1 MSSMS
6 REELAKLQI
15 TLQEF
20 DFYETIKGATLLTE
34 TNFFNENNTMRTN
47 LEQPMKNTMQ
57 KSHSEMTSMQGTDLF
72 ALSNNTSAK
81 MQGTL
86 LSSFVTN
93 LDGKQNSTYK
103 SGVNSAMGD
112 SLAYSNTGVSFNREA
127 SRIIPMEVIKSEEGD
142 CSSKAD
148 KEDTPTSDDDQDDI
162 DRFEEIDVK
171 EVSIEPSSRKSK
183 SHKQQALLSPKE
195 IAQAHAERENDSN
208 CSSLMNADFNT
219 QFKNASENGRFST
232 ASQINSNS

>member
-1 MSSMS
+1 MS

-34 TNFFNENNTMRTN
+34 TRLFNDNNTMRTN
-47 LEQPMKNTMQ
+47 MEQPMKNTMQ
-57 KSHSEMTSMQGTDLF
+57 KAHSEMTSMQGTDLF

-93 LDGKQNSTYK
+93 ADAKQNSTYK
-103 SGVNSAMGD
+103 SGANSAMGD
-112 SLAYSNTGVSFNREA
+112 SLAYSNTGISFNREA

-148 KEDTPTSDDDQDDI
+148 KEEALSSDDQDDI

-171 EVSIEPSSRKSK
+171 EVSIEHSSRRSK
-183 SHKQQALLSPKE
+183 SRKQQALLSPKE
-195 IAQAHAERENDSN
+195 IAQAHAERENDKN
-208 CSSLMNADFNT
+208 SSDLTNSDFNT
-219 QFKNASENGRFST
+219 HFKNSTENGKIYLVN
-232 ASQINSNS
+232 AIG